1 MVDLHVGRFYRV
13 NGRILFCHRY
23 TWHANKPGE
32 EAILT
37 HRVIGENQEPYRTVA
52 EIAGIPFPDK
62 VEVHCSA
69 DARIEEVS
77 REEAFQEWAKMKR
90 AWERSEQSRKQAE
103 VLLRQALST
112 AEQDGYAHS
121 PLYVKIDAFLHPIDD
136 L

>member
-32 EAILT
+32 EAIDIEGFLPEDYAACLT
-37 HRVIGENQEPYRTVA
+37 HCVIGENQEPYRTVA
-52 EIAGIPFPDK
+52 EIAGIPFPDG

-77 REEAFQEWAKMKR
+77 SKEAFQEWA
-90 AWERSEQSRKQAE
+90 ERRKSEKVS
-103 VLLRQALST
+103 
-112 AEQDGYAHS
+112 G
-121 PLYVKIDAFLHPIDD
+121 
-136 L
+136 